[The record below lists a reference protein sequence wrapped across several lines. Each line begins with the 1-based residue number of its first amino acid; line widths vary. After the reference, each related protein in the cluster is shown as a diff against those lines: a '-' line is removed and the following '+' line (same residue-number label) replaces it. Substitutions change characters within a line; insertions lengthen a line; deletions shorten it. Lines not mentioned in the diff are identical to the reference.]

1 LLTVASGISNESA
14 ARVNALRASL
24 LTRTSRRVDV
34 TPAGERLYARC
45 LSVYNAVLAAQK
57 ALENIEAERNITPI
71 AHRETS
77 AVDQ

>member
-1 LLTVASGISNESA
+1 LSRAVIDLEQ
-14 ARVNALRASL
+14 ALGASL

-34 TPAGERLYARC
+34 TPAGERLHARC
-45 LSVYNAVLAAQK
+45 RAVYNPVLAAQK
-57 ALENIEAERNITPI
+57 ALENIRAEHNITPT

>member
-1 LLTVASGISNESA
+1 
-14 ARVNALRASL
+14 
-24 LTRTSRRVDV
+24 VDV

-45 LSVYNAVLAAQK
+45 RAVYNAVLAAQK
-57 ALENIEAERNITPI
+57 ALENIEAERNITPT